1 LSTNYF
7 INAAIKYAFMQNLMD

>member
-1 LSTNYF
+1 MNYF